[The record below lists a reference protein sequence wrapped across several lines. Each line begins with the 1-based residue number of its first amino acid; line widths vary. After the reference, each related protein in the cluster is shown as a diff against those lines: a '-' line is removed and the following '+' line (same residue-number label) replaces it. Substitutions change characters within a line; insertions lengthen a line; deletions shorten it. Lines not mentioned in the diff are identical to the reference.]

1 MAREPQE
8 VLRQKGQVNT
18 SKQGSEMYRTPSFR
32 GQVPRKFRGSKI
44 KCGKQPKHRPH
55 REDIVKVGHNIVG
68 VVQSRIETC
77 VGEDHP
83 GDTPYCEE
91 KYEAQSKEY
100 SYTKGECPGGCCS

>member
-1 MAREPQE
+1 M
-8 VLRQKGQVNT
+8 
-18 SKQGSEMYRTPSFR
+18 
-32 GQVPRKFRGSKI
+32 
-44 KCGKQPKHRPH
+44 
-55 REDIVKVGHNIVG
+55 GHNIVG